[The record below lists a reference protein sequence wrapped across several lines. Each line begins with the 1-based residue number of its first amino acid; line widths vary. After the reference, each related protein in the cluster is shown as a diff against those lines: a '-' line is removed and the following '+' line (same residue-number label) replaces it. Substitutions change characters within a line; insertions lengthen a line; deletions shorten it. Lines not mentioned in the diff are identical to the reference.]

1 MKRNA
6 IVRIILWSIVLLV
19 LLAIFF
25 VLVYVPGANPF
36 MRNETPAETCIPISI
51 TEPEETIVPVP
62 LTTMP
67 PEESGYNAV
76 TTEVVNIRTM
86 PSGEAPT
93 AGMVKKGN
101 SLLITRIESVSGT
114 QWGYMVYPSTGWVAM
129 EHVELLEP
137 VVEETEASSKT
148 ETPQA
153 EGQYN
158 AVVTADG
165 LNVRTMPSSDAPN
178 AGMVEKGTSLLI
190 TKQEIVNDTLW
201 GYTPAP
207 INGWVKMEF
216 VELQEPVDTEITAM
230 ETTSFQEPEITGY
243 GVALDAAS
251 IRDMEIEWAAG
262 SIKILPKDIT
272 EIRIAEEGV
281 NQSEKPMV
289 WKVRDG
295 KLAIQYAE
303 NKKIS
308 LGIGIQWDDIIKDL
322 IIEVP
327 KDWQC
332 DSLEVTAAA
341 ASLEVKDLTIREME
355 FDGASGSC
363 VFDNCTVETLDL
375 DTASGNVHF
384 TGSLQQM
391 DCDAASA
398 DILLELSN
406 VPRSLDMDTAS
417 GDLDVT
423 LPAEAGFTVTLDTL
437 SGDFES
443 DFDTTMRAGSYV
455 AGNGRCRIDVDAM
468 SGDVTIRKIAN

>member
-19 LLAIFF
+19 LLALFF
-25 VLVYVPGANPF
+25 ALLYVPGALRRPHND
-36 MRNETPAETCIPISI
+36 IPEATAI
-51 TEPEETIVPVP
+51 PVP
-62 LTTMP
+62 LVPNPADITDGNAITTADLYVRVEPQKDSNTLSLAKKGTVLHILRQEQIGGKTWGYAGSPAQGWVDMDYVKLLESAVEETMSP
-67 PEESGYNAV
+67 SHPESSLIDIDSYNSIITADA
-76 TTEVVNIRTM
+76 VNIRTM
-86 PSGEAPT
+86 PSSESEV
-93 AGMVKKGN
+93 AGM
-101 SLLITRIESVSGT
+101 LT
-114 QWGYMVYPSTGWVAM
+114 
-129 EHVELLEP
+129 
-137 VVEETEASSKT
+137 
-148 ETPQA
+148 
-153 EGQYN
+153 
-158 AVVTADG
+158 
-165 LNVRTMPSSDAPN
+165 
-178 AGMVEKGTSLLI
+178 KGTSLLI
-190 TKQEIVNDTLW
+190 TKQEIVNEISW

-207 INGWVKMEF
+207 VNGWVQMEF
-216 VELQEPVDTEITAM
+216 VQIQEPVDTEITVM
-230 ETTSFQEPEITGY
+230 ETTSSQEPEITGY

-251 IRDMEIEWAAG
+251 IRDIEIEWAAG
-262 SIKILPKDIT
+262 SIRILPKDIT
-272 EIRIAEEGV
+272 EIRISEQGV

-341 ASLEVKDLTIREME
+341 ASLEVKELTIREME

-363 VFDNCTVETLDL
+363 VFDSCTVETLDL

-391 DCDAASA
+391 ECDAASA
-398 DILLELSN
+398 DIVLELTN

-423 LPAEAGFTVTLDTL
+423 LPADAGFTVTLDTL

-443 DFDTTMRAGSYV
+443 DFETTMRAGSYV
-455 AGNGRCRIDVDAM
+455 AGNGHCRIDVDAM
-468 SGDVTIRKIAN
+468 SGDVTIRKSTK

>member
-6 IVRIILWSIVLLV
+6 IIRIVLWSIVLVV

-25 VLVYVPGANPF
+25 ILIYVPGANPF
-36 MRNETPAETCIPISI
+36 MRNETSAETCIPISI

-76 TTEVVNIRTM
+76 TKEVVNIRTM

-93 AGMVKKGN
+93 AGMVEKGN

-129 EHVELLEP
+129 EYVQLLEP
-137 VVEETEASSKT
+137 VVEETEASAKT
-148 ETPQA
+148 ETPLA
-153 EGQYN
+153 EVQYN
-158 AVVTADG
+158 AVVTTDG
-165 LNVRTMPSSDAPN
+165 LNVRTMPSTEAPN
-178 AGMVEKGTSLLI
+178 AGMVKKGDTLLI
-190 TKQEIVNDTLW
+190 TKQEIVNDIPW

-207 INGWVKMEF
+207 INGWVVMEF
-216 VELQEPVDTEITAM
+216 VELLEPVDTEINVM
-230 ETTSFQEPEITGY
+230 ETTAAQEPEITGY

-251 IRDMEIEWAAG
+251 IREIEIEWAAG
-262 SIKILPKDIT
+262 SIRIQPKDIT
-272 EIRIAEEGV
+272 EIRISEQGV

-295 KLAIQYAE
+295 KLAIQFAE
-303 NKKIS
+303 NMKIS
-308 LGIGIQWDDIIKDL
+308 LGTGLNWGDFSKDL
-322 IIEVP
+322 IIDVP
-327 KDWQC
+327 ADWQC
-332 DSLEVTAAA
+332 DSLEVTAAV
-341 ASLEVKDLTIREME
+341 ASLEVSNLTIREME
-355 FDGASGSC
+355 FDGASGTC
-363 VFDNCTVETLDL
+363 VFDNCNVEKLDL
-375 DTASGNVHF
+375 DTASGDVRF
-384 TGSLQQM
+384 TGSLQQL

-398 DILLELSN
+398 DIVLELTN

-423 LPAEAGFTVTLDTL
+423 LPADAGFTVSMDTM

-443 DFDTTMRAGSYV
+443 DFETTSRNGSYV
-455 AGNGRCRIDVDAM
+455 AGNGRCRIDVDGM
-468 SGDVTIRKIAN
+468 SGDVIIRKAS

>member
-6 IVRIILWSIVLLV
+6 IIRIILWSTVLVV

-67 PEESGYNAV
+67 PEESGCNAV

-86 PSGEAPT
+86 PSGEAST
-93 AGMVKKGN
+93 AGMVEKGN

-137 VVEETEASSKT
+137 VVEETEASAKT

-158 AVVTADG
+158 AVVTADR
-165 LNVRTMPSSDAPN
+165 LNVRTMPSTAAPS

-190 TKQEIVNDTLW
+190 TKQEIVNEIPW

-207 INGWVKMEF
+207 VNGWVVMEF
-216 VELQEPVDTEITAM
+216 VELLEPVDTEITTL
-230 ETTSFQEPEITGY
+230 ETTAAQEPEMTGY

-251 IRDMEIEWAAG
+251 IREIEIEWAAG
-262 SIKILPKDIT
+262 SILIQPMDIT
-272 EIRIAEEGV
+272 EIRITEEGLRQ
-281 NQSEKPMV
+281 NTEPMV
-289 WKVRDG
+289 WKIREE
-295 KLAIQYAE
+295 KLAIQYSE
-303 NKKIS
+303 KTDHVF
-308 LGIGIQWDDIIKDL
+308 GIGLNPGSKSKDL
-322 IIEVP
+322 IIQVP
-327 KDWQC
+327 LDWQC
-332 DSLEVTAAA
+332 DSLEIDAAA
-341 ASLEVKDLTIREME
+341 ASLKVNDLTIREME
-355 FDGASGSC
+355 FDGASGTC
-363 VFDNCTVETLDL
+363 AFENCTVEKMDL
-375 DTASGNVHF
+375 DTASGDVRF
-384 TGSLQQM
+384 TGSLQQL

-398 DILLELSN
+398 DIVLELSN
-406 VPRSLDMDTAS
+406 VPRSIDLDTAS

-423 LPAEAGFTVTLDTL
+423 LPADAGFTVTMDTM

-443 DFDTTMRAGSYV
+443 DFATTSRNGSYV

-468 SGDVTIRKIAN
+468 SGDVIIRKAP

>member
-19 LLAIFF
+19 LLALFF
-25 VLVYVPGANPF
+25 ALIYVPGWNFLKRESSPEATMVPLSRPKVESIDYSSGNAITKSNVNVRSAPDIG
-36 MRNETPAETCIPISI
+36 AEVIAFAEEGTILNILR
-51 TEPEETIVPVP
+51 TETIGSSQWGYIGAPAKGWIAMKYVDLIKDADKSEAATEAPSLP
-62 LTTMP
+62 
-67 PEESGYNAV
+67 SDSQYNAV
-76 TTEVVNIRTM
+76 ITADTVNLRTA
-86 PSGEAPT
+86 PSSESSV
-93 AGMVKKGN
+93 AGMLHKGN
-101 SLLITRIESVSGT
+101 SLLISR
-114 QWGYMVYPSTGWVAM
+114 Q
-129 EHVELLEP
+129 EL
-137 VVEETEASSKT
+137 V
-148 ETPQA
+148 
-153 EGQYN
+153 
-158 AVVTADG
+158 D
-165 LNVRTMPSSDAPN
+165 NVC
-178 AGMVEKGTSLLI
+178 
-190 TKQEIVNDTLW
+190 W

-207 INGWVKMEF
+207 INGWVQMEF
-216 VELQEPVDTEITAM
+216 VQLQEPVDTEITVM
-230 ETTSFQEPEITGY
+230 ETTSSQEPEITGY

-262 SIKILPKDIT
+262 SIQILPKDIT
-272 EIRIAEEGV
+272 EIRITEEGV
-281 NQSEKPMV
+281 NQSEQPMV

-341 ASLEVKDLTIREME
+341 ASLEVKELTIREME

-363 VFDNCTVETLDL
+363 VFDSCTVETLDL
-375 DTASGNVHF
+375 DTASGNVRF
-384 TGSLQQM
+384 TGSLQQLE
-391 DCDAASA
+391 CDAASA
-398 DILLELSN
+398 DIVLELTN

-423 LPAEAGFTVTLDTL
+423 LPADAGFTVTLDTL

-443 DFDTTMRAGSYV
+443 DFETTMRAGSYV

-468 SGDVTIRKIAN
+468 SGDVIIRKITN